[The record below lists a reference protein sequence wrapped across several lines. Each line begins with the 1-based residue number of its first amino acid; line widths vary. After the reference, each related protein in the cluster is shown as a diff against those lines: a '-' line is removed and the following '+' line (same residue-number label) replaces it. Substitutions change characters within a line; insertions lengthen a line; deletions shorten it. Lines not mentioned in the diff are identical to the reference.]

1 MRGTDNALTI
11 AIIGSGFGGI
21 GMAIRLKQAGIHNF
35 TIYTRSHEV
44 GGVWYENT
52 YPGAACDVASS
63 LYSYS
68 FEPRWDWSRTHGTQ
82 PEIAAYLKHC
92 VAKYGIA
99 PHIRFGAAIAHA
111 DYDEERAL
119 WRLGAAD
126 GRRFEANVLV
136 SACGLFNEP
145 AYPEIPGLSD
155 FSGAC
160 FHSARW
166 DHDYDLT
173 GKRVAVIGTGCSTA
187 QYVPEIV
194 GKVSRLTA
202 FIRTPQYVMPKIER
216 TFDAAERQSYRRFP
230 VRRRFERIKTY
241 VSFERRFA
249 VFVDE
254 RARKAAEDA
263 ALAFLASQVKDPEK
277 RRLLTPTYRF
287 GCKRTI
293 QSRDY
298 LAALDRDNV
307 EIVRTPIAR
316 AVADG
321 LVDAEGRHHALDCV
335 IFGTGFVPSDYLASL
350 SVTGAGGR
358 ALKDAWRDGPE
369 AYLGITVAGFPNF
382 FMLYG
387 PNTNTATSIVVMLEG
402 QIGYILKCLKRL
414 RGGSAR
420 SMSVR
425 AEVQARF
432 NADVQKTIAAT
443 TWGSGCRSY
452 FVNAAGR
459 VVTQWPKPSRVY
471 RWLTRRP
478 RASDFQFTRG

>member
-1 MRGTDNALTI
+1 MVTPAI

-21 GMAIRLKQAGIHNF
+21 GMAIRLKRAGIHSF
-35 TIYTRSHEV
+35 TIYSKSLEA

-68 FEPRWDWSRTHGTQ
+68 FEPHWDWSRTHGTQ
-82 PEIAAYLKHC
+82 PEIAAYLRHC
-92 VAKYGIA
+92 VAKYAIA
-99 PHIRFGAAIAHA
+99 PHIRFGTEIARA
-111 DYDEERAL
+111 DYDEAAAL
-119 WRLGAAD
+119 WRLTASD

-136 SACGLFNEP
+136 SACGLFNQP
-145 AYPEIPGLSD
+145 AVPDIPG
-155 FSGAC
+155 FAEFAGAR

-166 DHDYDLT
+166 DHDYDLA

-194 GKVSRLTA
+194 GQVSRLVA
-202 FIRTPQYVMPKIER
+202 FIRTPQYVLPKIER
-216 TFDAAERQSYRRFP
+216 TFDDDQRATYRRFP
-230 VRRRFERIKTY
+230 ILRRIERIKTY
-241 VSFERRFA
+241 VAFERRFA
-249 VFVDE
+249 VFIDE
-254 RARKAAEDA
+254 RARKTAEQT
-263 ALAFLASQVKDPEK
+263 ALKYLASQVKDPEK
-277 RRLLTPTYRF
+277 RQKLTPTYRF

-293 QSRDY
+293 QSGDY
-298 LAALDRDNV
+298 LRALDRDNV
-307 EIVRTPIAR
+307 EIVRAPIAR
-316 AVADG
+316 AVPDG
-321 LVDAEGRHHALDCV
+321 LIDADGRHHALDAV
-335 IFGTGFVPSDYLASL
+335 IFGTGFIPTDYLASL
-350 SVTGAGGR
+350 RVTGAGGR
-358 ALKDAWRDGPE
+358 ALKEAWQNGAE

-402 QIGYILKCLKRL
+402 QIGYILKCIRRL
-414 RGGSAR
+414 RRVRAR

-425 AEVQARF
+425 PEVQARF
-432 NADVQKTIAAT
+432 NGDLQKTLAAT

-478 RASDFQFTRG
+478 RAGDFSFTG

>member
-1 MRGTDNALTI
+1 MRGTNDAPTI

-21 GMAIRLKQAGIHNF
+21 GMAIRLKRAGIHTF
-35 TIYTRSHEV
+35 TIYSRSHEV
-44 GGVWYENT
+44 GGVWHENT

-99 PHIRFGAAIAHA
+99 PHIRFGTEIASA
-111 DYDEERAL
+111 DYDEARAL

-126 GRRFEANVLV
+126 GRRFEANVLI

-145 AYPEIPGLSD
+145 AYPDIPGLSD
-155 FSGAC
+155 FAGAR

-166 DHDYDLT
+166 DHGCDLS

-194 GKVSRLTA
+194 GKVAKLVA
-202 FIRTPQYVMPKIER
+202 FIRTPQYVLPKIER
-216 TFDAAERQSYRRFP
+216 KFDAAEREAYRRFP
-230 VRRRFERIKTY
+230 LRRRLERIRTY

-254 RARKAAEDA
+254 RARKAAEDT
-263 ALAFLASQVKDPEK
+263 ALAFLASQVKDPQK
-277 RRLLTPTYRF
+277 REQLTPTYRF

-293 QSRDY
+293 QSSDY
-298 LAALDRDNV
+298 LAALDRDTV
-307 EIVRTPIAR
+307 EIVRAPIVR
-316 AVADG
+316 AVKDG
-321 LVDAEGRHHALDCV
+321 LVDAEGRHHPLDCI

-350 SVTGAGGR
+350 RVTGAGGH
-358 ALKDAWRDGPE
+358 ALKDAWRDGAE

-382 FMLYG
+382 FMLSG

-402 QIGYILKCLKRL
+402 QIGYILKCIGRL
-414 RGGSAR
+414 GRGGAR

-425 AEVQARF
+425 PEVQERF
-432 NADVQKTIAAT
+432 NAGVQKTLAAT

-478 RASDFQFTRG
+478 RAGDFVFTRG